1 MKKTQFL
8 ITLLFSTLFFGQN
21 QDTLKVENIELVNVQ
36 GKKKLFDRKAD
47 RFIYNV
53 QNSMLSQGS
62 SGIEVLQSTP
72 LLKVDEDKSTI
83 SMIGKR
89 GVSVMVNDRILKMAG
104 SELMEYLKN
113 IRSEDIIKIEVITA
127 PPSKY
132 EAQGNSGLINIVLKK
147 NLIMGWSGNLSSYYK
162 QSTYGSF
169 GASAGLNFQSEKLNT
184 SVKFRSYDE
193 EKKSVENFSVIGQTS
208 DLSRDERRD
217 MNDGFGANVSADYS
231 LTKNAQVGLIYDLS
245 KSNSNMD
252 ILTNTQYFTGNQNTM
267 NTETNAQHRSTIN
280 SQMLNLYFDQKLGK
294 HQLSFGANYYGNL
307 PETAVNFTTVNI
319 GNQTAQTVRNLSQV
333 DYNIY
338 SVQGDLTLNFKNI
351 QFETGLKYS
360 QFSNN
365 SDINY
370 FELNNGFYN
379 LKPDRSNL
387 FDYAEKNY
395 AAFFSTSKDFGEKW
409 SAKFGLRYEYAETL
423 GISPT
428 TSLQS
433 ESSYGKLFPT
443 AYISYQL
450 SDDHQ
455 FSLNYSKRI
464 NRPSFRALDPF
475 RWYSNPYSYY
485 SGNPILQPSFNHNM
499 ELNYVFK
506 SKFSANIYYQRSI
519 DDFDQISI
527 LEGINM
533 VSTYQ
538 NFFNQNS
545 YGLNLNYGNTFFK
558 FWETNLSTSLSYS
571 NTKITKFNALPQ
583 NGNSFYYATN
593 NTFQLNKT
601 KTFFLFANY
610 SQSLPS
616 KEGNSSSLGNA
627 NFSTGVKF
635 SLMEKAL
642 QINMSV
648 NDLFRQSG
656 YRGKVFFEDNYQT
669 FDNYW
674 DARKVTLSISYK
686 FGNQKVKAKNRSVD
700 FEEKDRAQ

>member
-1 MKKTQFL
+1 MRKSQFL
-8 ITLLFSTLFFGQN
+8 FSILFSTLLLGQA
-21 QDTLKVENIELVNVQ
+21 QDTLKVANIELLNIQ

-53 QNSMLSQGS
+53 QNSMISQGS

-72 LLKVDEDKSTI
+72 LLKIDEEKGSI
-83 SMIGKR
+83 SMIGKS
-89 GVSVMVNDRILKMAG
+89 GVSVMVNDRILKMSG
-104 SELMEYLKN
+104 SELMEYIKN
-113 IRSEDIIKIEVITA
+113 IRSEDIVKIEVITA

-132 EAQGNSGLINIVLKK
+132 EAQGNSGLINIFVRK
-147 NLIMGWSGNLSSYYK
+147 NNQMGWNGNLSTYYK

-169 GASAGLNFQSEKLNT
+169 GGSGGLSFQNEKLNA
-184 SVKFRSYDE
+184 SVKLRSYDD
-193 EKKSVENFSVIGQTS
+193 EKKSVENFSVIGFTS

-217 MNDGFGANVSADYS
+217 MNDGFGANVSLDYS
-231 LTKNAQVGLIYDLS
+231 LGKNTQIGLIYDLS
-245 KSNSNMD
+245 KSHSNMD
-252 ILTNTQYFTGNQNTM
+252 IVSSTQYFNGSQNTL
-267 NTETNAQHRSTIN
+267 NTETNAEHRSNTN
-280 SQMLNLYFDQKLGK
+280 SQMLNLYFDQKFGQ
-294 HQLSFGANYYGNL
+294 HRLSFGANYYGHL
-307 PETAVNFTTVNI
+307 PKTAVNFTTVNTF
-319 GNQTAQTVRNLSQV
+319 NQSAQTVRNLSNV
-333 DYNIY
+333 NYNIY
-338 SVQGDLTLNFKNI
+338 STQGDLTLSFKNI

-370 FELNNGFYN
+370 FELNNGDYE
-379 LKPDRSNL
+379 LKPNRSNL

-395 AAFFSTSKDFGEKW
+395 AAYISTSKDFGEKW
-409 SAKFGLRYEYAETL
+409 SVKFGLRYEYAQSL
-423 GISPT
+423 GTSPT

-433 ESSYGKLFPT
+433 ESGYGKLFPT
-443 AYISYQL
+443 AYVSYQL
-450 SDDHQ
+450 SANHQ
-455 FSLNYSKRI
+455 LSFNYSKRI

-485 SGNPILQPSFNHNM
+485 SGNPILQPSFNHNV

-506 SKFSANIYYQRSI
+506 SKFSVNLYYQRNI
-519 DDFDQISI
+519 DGFDQISV
-527 LEGINM
+527 LDGINM
-533 VSTYQ
+533 ISTFH

-545 YGLNLNYGNTFFK
+545 YGMNLNYGNTFFK
-558 FWETNLSTSLSYS
+558 FWETHLSTSLSYS
-571 NTKITKFNALPQ
+571 DTQITKFNAVPQ
-583 NGNSFYYATN
+583 NGSSFYYATN
-593 NTFQLNKT
+593 NTFQLNKE

-616 KEGNSSSLGNA
+616 KDGNNTSLSNA

-669 FDNYW
+669 FNNYW
-674 DARKVTLSISYK
+674 DARKVTLSVSYK